1 MKFQKTAVS
10 LLSASALVF
19 SAAGAA
25 SAQEKAPAKPLH
37 QVSDVKLMGIETVG
51 EWNKTIST
59 TGGEVTLD
67 TVIYKH
73 QSILTVTGYQE
84 AQGARANVRYQIRE
98 RVNSSEIGPVLGYI
112 DVTNLNGYF
121 SRGFAANIL
130 TAGKTYVIQA
140 INKTASPVALKGNA
154 VVYFD

>member
-1 MKFQKTAVS
+1 M
-10 LLSASALVF
+10 
-19 SAAGAA
+19 
-25 SAQEKAPAKPLH
+25 
-37 QVSDVKLMGIETVG
+37 
-51 EWNKTIST
+51 
-59 TGGEVTLD
+59 
-67 TVIYKH
+67 
-73 QSILTVTGYQE
+73 
-84 AQGARANVRYQIRE
+84 
-98 RVNSSEIGPVLGYI
+98 LGYI